1 MIVFDLKCTAG
12 HVFEAWFG
20 SSEDYEGQ
28 RVRGLVECALCGDR
42 QIEKAVMAPAVSPKG
57 NRAPAGG
64 QVVAGG
70 AGEQAKAL
78 MRALA
83 AAQAEIERNA
93 DFVGDAF
100 AEEARAIHFGE
111 TPGRGIYGQATEAEV
126 KSLLDDGVPVAPMP
140 FPVKR
145 RLDG

>member
-1 MIVFDLKCTAG
+1 MIVFDLKCPDG

-28 RVRGLVECALCGDR
+28 LARGLVECALCGNR
-42 QIEKAVMAPAVSPKG
+42 AIQKAVMAPAVSPKG
-57 NRAPAGG
+57 NRSPAGAQTVTGGDG
-64 QVVAGG
+64 QPV
-70 AGEQAKAL
+70 KAL

-83 AAQAEIERNA
+83 AAQAEIERTA
-93 DFVGDAF
+93 DFVGEAF
-100 AEEARAIHFGE
+100 AEEARAMHFGE
-111 TPGRGIYGQATEAEV
+111 TPERGIYGQATQDEV

-140 FPVKR
+140 FPTKR